1 MMIVEITPYFTRCG
15 AMNVSVRFVVFL
27 TMIIGVLASPLVAHA
42 QDETQPTF
50 VKGKFDVPLDR
61 EAVKQER
68 KGLGYSRCAYEGKE
82 KGWTSE
88 RPERHKGEHT
98 HPWYILFAGKAGK
111 MEFIIN
117 DQRFVLEPGD
127 ELFYPKDAVIA
138 ARNLYDGRSEW
149 FACWKYQ

>member
-1 MMIVEITPYFTRCG
+1 
-15 AMNVSVRFVVFL
+15 MNVSARIAVSL
-27 TMIIGVLASPLVAHA
+27 TMIVGALASPLAPRA

-50 VKGKFDVPLDR
+50 VKGKFDAPLYR
-61 EAVKQER
+61 EAVKQVWEE
-68 KGLGYSRCAYEGKE
+68 LGYSRCQYEDVE

-88 RPERHKGEHT
+88 RPERHEGEHT
-98 HPWYILFAGKAGK
+98 HPWYAMFAGKAGK

-127 ELFYPKDAVIA
+127 ELYYPKDAVIA

>member
-1 MMIVEITPYFTRCG
+1 MHI
-15 AMNVSVRFVVFL
+15 SVR
-27 TMIIGVLASPLVAHA
+27 LAFSLMALIAAFAMPLVTHA
-42 QDETQPTF
+42 QDKSQPTF
-50 VKGKFDVPLDR
+50 VKSKFDVPLDR
-61 EAVKQER
+61 DAVKQEWKR
-68 KGLGYSRCAYEGKE
+68 LGYAICKNGSKE
-82 KGWTSE
+82 KGWA
-88 RPERHKGEHT
+88 KGEHT
-98 HPWYILFAGKAGK
+98 HPRYLLFAGKAGK

>member
-1 MMIVEITPYFTRCG
+1 
-15 AMNVSVRFVVFL
+15 MNVSARFVVFL

-61 EAVKQER
+61 EAVKQEW
-68 KGLGYSRCAYEGKE
+68 KGLGYSRCQFEGKE
-82 KGWTSE
+82 KDWTSE

-98 HPWYILFAGKAGK
+98 HPRYILFAGKAGK

-117 DQRFVLEPGD
+117 DQRFVLEAGD
-127 ELFYPKDAVIA
+127 ELFYPKDVVMA
-138 ARNLYDGRSEW
+138 AQNLYDARSIW
-149 FACWKYQ
+149 LQCRKSH